1 MKILFLHPNF
11 PAQFKESCKELG
23 ELNNADVKFLC
34 QTHYGREVK
43 GVKKLVI
50 KGRGSHEYINE
61 NYKKEIDKTNQRL
74 DAYANALDQLKKM
87 GWNPDIVISHNGWGC
102 GIYVKE
108 VWPECKMISYSEW
121 WFDPESDF
129 TKRMIENEYISL
141 SKSSMFNMW
150 KRNIYPAMEMATAD
164 LIISPS
170 KWQKK
175 QLPAIFREKCLAVQD
190 KIDKN
195 TFFHDPSAR
204 SKIPLLTYGTRGMEP
219 IRGFP
224 EFVEILPQLLKK
236 WPTLHVEIA
245 GDDEI
250 NYAGSMPKEGS
261 WGRWAKKR
269 LENTDNT
276 RIKWVGRLPL
286 KKYTEWLRKTWCHVY
301 ITEPFVTSWSFLEA
315 IESGARIVA
324 SDHEAIREFSK
335 NSDDVVLVNHY
346 SQYNLIEAINSCLR
360 KPPAVSRRKETNAN
374 RDQSYSDL
382 TRLILQMGKRT
393 QSIDRIGI
401 DC

>member
-1 MKILFLHPNF
+1 M
-11 PAQFKESCKELG
+11 
-23 ELNNADVKFLC
+23 C
-34 QTHYGREVK
+34 QTHYGREVRR
-43 GVKKLVI
+43 KKTCHQ
-50 KGRGSHEYINE
+50 GRGSHEYINE

-204 SKIPLLTYGTRGMEP
+204 SEIPLLTYGTRGMEP

-224 EFVEILPQLLKK
+224 
-236 WPTLHVEIA
+236 
-245 GDDEI
+245 
-250 NYAGSMPKEGS
+250 
-261 WGRWAKKR
+261 
-269 LENTDNT
+269 
-276 RIKWVGRLPL
+276 
-286 KKYTEWLRKTWCHVY
+286 
-301 ITEPFVTSWSFLEA
+301 
-315 IESGARIVA
+315 
-324 SDHEAIREFSK
+324 
-335 NSDDVVLVNHY
+335 
-346 SQYNLIEAINSCLR
+346 
-360 KPPAVSRRKETNAN
+360 
-374 RDQSYSDL
+374 
-382 TRLILQMGKRT
+382 
-393 QSIDRIGI
+393 
-401 DC
+401 